1 MSIISK
7 LKLLLLLNKQW
18 KRVKGGIKMR
28 NWKTTIGAIV
38 TLLAGVLPYIG
49 VELSPEVQAAMV
61 TLGIFIIGIF
71 AKDNSV
77 SGTGM

>member
-1 MSIISK
+1 
-7 LKLLLLLNKQW
+7 
-18 KRVKGGIKMR
+18 MR

-38 TLLAGVLPYIG
+38 TLLAGILPYVG

-61 TLGIFIIGIF
+61 TVGIFIIGIF